1 MSSEAQHP
9 VNLNTLYQQ
18 VILEH
23 YKKPHGRGAIEQ
35 PTIVKSLQNP
45 TCGDH
50 LTVYLVLDELN
61 QVADVKWEGSGCS
74 ISMATASMMA
84 KAVKGK
90 SLAQVDAIMQKIY
103 AMIQGQPG
111 DYKNIGELQALS
123 GVAKFPVRVKCATL
137 AWHCVEEG
145 VKEYKEGGITNG

>member
-9 VNLNTLYQQ
+9 VTLNTLYQQ

-23 YKKPHGRGAIEQ
+23 YKKPHGKGSIEN
-35 PTIVKSLQNP
+35 PTIRKHLQNP

-50 LTVYLVLDELN
+50 LNVDLLLDESGKI
-61 QVADVKWEGSGCS
+61 ADVKWEGAGCS

-84 KAVKGK
+84 KALKGK
-90 SLAQVDAIMQKIY
+90 TLEEADALMQKVY
-103 AMIQGQPG
+103 AMLKGEPG
-111 DYKNIGELQALS
+111 EYKAIGELQALS
-123 GVAKFPVRVKCATL
+123 GVSKFPVRIKCATL

-145 VKEYKEGGITNG
+145 VKEYKGGTNAHG

>member
-9 VNLNTLYQQ
+9 VSLNTLYQQ

-23 YKKPHGRGAIEQ
+23 YKKPHGKGKIDS
-35 PTIVKSLQNP
+35 PTITKHLQNP

-50 LTVYLVLDELN
+50 LTVELLLDESGK
-61 QVADVKWEGSGCS
+61 VADVKWDGSGCS

-90 SLAQVDAIMQKIY
+90 SLEQVDDIMHKVY
-103 AMIQGQPG
+103 AMIKGDPG
-111 DYKNIGELQALS
+111 EYKSIGELQALA

-145 VKEYKEGGITNG
+145 VKEYKGGSDLNG

>member
-23 YKKPHGRGAIEQ
+23 YKKPHGKGSLEQ
-35 PTIVKSLQNP
+35 PTIRKALQNP

-50 LTVYLVLDELN
+50 LTVDLILDEAGK
-61 QVADVKWEGSGCS
+61 VADVKWEGSGCS

-90 SLAQVDAIMQKIY
+90 TLEQVDAIMQKVY
-103 AMIQGQPG
+103 AMIKGEPG
-111 DYKNIGELQALS
+111 DYKAIGELQALA

-145 VKEYKEGGITNG
+145 VKEYKGGNETNG

>member
-23 YKKPHGRGAIEQ
+23 YKKPHGKGPLEQ
-35 PTIVKSLQNP
+35 PTISKTLQNP

-50 LTVYLVLDELN
+50 LTVNLLLGEDGK
-61 QVADVKWEGSGCS
+61 VADVKWEGAGCS

-90 SLAQVDAIMQKIY
+90 SLEQVDEIMHKVY
-103 AMIQGQPG
+103 AMIQGEAG
-111 DYKNIGELQALS
+111 DYKAIGELQALA

-145 VKEYKEGGITNG
+145 VKEYKGGNEQHG